1 MEVNLMND
9 SVKQKIALMRYQI
22 IAPMVS
28 GLIDYA
34 SVSDFFFDASKK
46 GISAP
51 DGSIKHFSPATIERW
66 YYTYKSKGFNGL
78 IPQGRVD
85 EGTTRKLDSDMQ
97 NQIKFYISNYP
108 KISATAIYKHL
119 IDTGTIKKSDISL
132 STVNR
137 YVNHL
142 HRTKKYTKNQDL
154 RRYEMEHIN
163 QMWCGD
169 TCVAL
174 WFKKPNEKYKSRVY
188 AIALID
194 DASRFIVGI
203 DLFFN
208 DNFVNLM
215 KVLKSAV
222 SKYGRPIKLNF
233 DNGSSYNNN
242 QMRLLAARIGT
253 VLHYDHPYS
262 PHQKAK
268 IERWFRTMRD
278 HWVST
283 LNTSNFNSL
292 DELRENLF
300 SYVNNYN
307 NTIHSSLNGL
317 SPKDRYFSEP
327 NLFKRLSD
335 KQIEESFLL
344 EIDRKVSADC
354 VLTIDNIEYEVNYKY
369 AKQRIKLRYSP
380 DLKSIYIVE
389 ANGILTPIKL
399 LNKIENSK
407 IKREKLYLSEEDDFQ
422 WITPQ
427 DSV

>member
-1 MEVNLMND
+1 MND
-9 SVKQKIALMRYQI
+9 SKKQEIALMKYQL
-22 IAPMVS
+22 IAPLVS
-28 GLIDYA
+28 GLTSCITIK
-34 SVSDFFFDASKK
+34 DFFFEAADK
-46 GISAP
+46 GIKAP
-51 DGSIKHFSPATIERW
+51 DGSTKHFSAATIERW
-66 YYTYKSKGFNGL
+66 YYDYKKNGFNAL
-78 IPQGRVD
+78 IPVGRVD
-85 EGTTRKLDSDMQ
+85 EGTYRKLDDD
-97 NQIKFYISNYP
+97 IKNKIKHFISNYRR
-108 KISATAIYKHL
+108 ISSKAIYEFL
-119 IDTGTIKKSDISL
+119 LNNGDIKLGDISL
-132 STVNR
+132 STVSR
-137 YVNHL
+137 YVHHL
-142 HRTKKYTKNQDL
+142 RQKKEYSKNIDM

-174 WFKKPNEKYKSRVY
+174 WFKEPNEKYKKRVY
-188 AIALID
+188 IIALID

-242 QMRLLAARIGT
+242 QMRLLAARIGS

-268 IERWFRTMRD
+268 IERWFRTLKD
-278 HWVST
+278 HWVAT
-283 LNTSNFNSL
+283 LNVNDYKSL
-292 DELRENLF
+292 DDLRLSLNNF
-300 SYVNNYN
+300 VQNYN
-307 NTIHSSLNGL
+307 NKPHSSLNGI

-335 KQIEESFLL
+335 RQIEESFLL
-344 EIDRKVSADC
+344 EIDRKVSADSII
-354 VLTIDNIEYEVNYKY
+354 TIDNIEYEVDYKF

-380 DLKSIYIVE
+380 DLKNIFVVE

-399 LNKIENSK
+399 LNKVENSK
-407 IKREKLYLSEEDDFQ
+407 IKREQIHLSEEDDFQ
-422 WITPQ
+422 WTIPQ
-427 DSV
+427 DMV

>member
-1 MEVNLMND
+1 
-9 SVKQKIALMRYQI
+9 
-22 IAPMVS
+22 
-28 GLIDYA
+28 
-34 SVSDFFFDASKK
+34 
-46 GISAP
+46 
-51 DGSIKHFSPATIERW
+51 
-66 YYTYKSKGFNGL
+66 
-78 IPQGRVD
+78 
-85 EGTTRKLDSDMQ
+85 
-97 NQIKFYISNYP
+97 
-108 KISATAIYKHL
+108 
-119 IDTGTIKKSDISL
+119 
-132 STVNR
+132 
-137 YVNHL
+137 
-142 HRTKKYTKNQDL
+142 
-154 RRYEMEHIN
+154 
-163 QMWCGD
+163 
-169 TCVAL
+169 
-174 WFKKPNEKYKSRVY
+174 
-188 AIALID
+188 
-194 DASRFIVGI
+194 
-203 DLFFN
+203 
-208 DNFVNLM
+208 
-215 KVLKSAV
+215 
-222 SKYGRPIKLNF
+222 
-233 DNGSSYNNN
+233 
-242 QMRLLAARIGT
+242 
-253 VLHYDHPYS
+253 
-262 PHQKAK
+262 
-268 IERWFRTMRD
+268 MRD

-307 NTIHSSLNGL
+307 NSIHSSLNGL

-380 DLKSIYIVE
+380 DLKSIYVVE

>member
-1 MEVNLMND
+1 
-9 SVKQKIALMRYQI
+9 
-22 IAPMVS
+22 
-28 GLIDYA
+28 
-34 SVSDFFFDASKK
+34 
-46 GISAP
+46 
-51 DGSIKHFSPATIERW
+51 
-66 YYTYKSKGFNGL
+66 
-78 IPQGRVD
+78 
-85 EGTTRKLDSDMQ
+85 
-97 NQIKFYISNYP
+97 
-108 KISATAIYKHL
+108 
-119 IDTGTIKKSDISL
+119 
-132 STVNR
+132 
-137 YVNHL
+137 
-142 HRTKKYTKNQDL
+142 
-154 RRYEMEHIN
+154 
-163 QMWCGD
+163 
-169 TCVAL
+169 
-174 WFKKPNEKYKSRVY
+174 
-188 AIALID
+188 
-194 DASRFIVGI
+194 
-203 DLFFN
+203 
-208 DNFVNLM
+208 
-215 KVLKSAV
+215 
-222 SKYGRPIKLNF
+222 
-233 DNGSSYNNN
+233 
-242 QMRLLAARIGT
+242 
-253 VLHYDHPYS
+253 
-262 PHQKAK
+262 
-268 IERWFRTMRD
+268 MRD

-380 DLKSIYIVE
+380 DLKSIYVVE